1 MRDITGNVFGGDQMT
16 AWTLMSGPSRTTFVN
31 PQAGLYDRIASVKA
45 IATDTPIEG
54 RIVFTK
60 RAKFPKGLPRFT
72 VMLES
77 VAAEF
82 PKLGAAELEIAVA
95 KYRPGWARLKE
106 AAKPSPHFRNNP
118 IACGLRPRF
127 ENQVHRRVHR
137 AAEALEARARHHR
150 SQARLASLRTQTH
163 AAFLRQRAGRA
174 QQRGCRVVRAP
185 DRIEILLD
193 AIARVRLDDHP
204 GAIGRQR
211 LQHVTRSGNRVAHVV
226 QRIEHRDELVRVAT
240 IVVGLAD
247 LEGHVGEAGFA
258 RMPDRGGNRLVV
270 DSRIR

>member
-1 MRDITGNVFGGDQMT
+1 MNPPFGLTQVQFVSIALGVVAFALLVVLGGRAWVVRRRDARRVARVTAGAADFLRNVLVPDGNGGDYHLDFVLLTSRGIVIIDMRDFVGIVFGGDQMT

-106 AAKPSPHFRNNP
+106 AAKPSPHFRSNP
-118 IACGLRPRF
+118 IA
-127 ENQVHRRVHR
+127 
-137 AAEALEARARHHR
+137 
-150 SQARLASLRTQTH
+150 
-163 AAFLRQRAGRA
+163 
-174 QQRGCRVVRAP
+174 
-185 DRIEILLD
+185 
-193 AIARVRLDDHP
+193 
-204 GAIGRQR
+204 
-211 LQHVTRSGNRVAHVV
+211 VA
-226 QRIEHRDELVRVAT
+226 
-240 IVVGLAD
+240 
-247 LEGHVGEAGFA
+247 
-258 RMPDRGGNRLVV
+258 
-270 DSRIR
+270 

>member
-1 MRDITGNVFGGDQMT
+1 LNPPFGLTEVQLALIVIGTVAVALLAFFGGRAWVLRMRDARRVARVTAGSADYLRNVLVPDGNGGDYHLDFVLLTSRGVVIIDMRDFVGIVFGGDQMT

-45 IATDTPIEG
+45 IATDTPVEG

-106 AAKPSPHFRNNP
+106 AARPSPHFGTNP
-118 IACGLRPRF
+118 IA
-127 ENQVHRRVHR
+127 
-137 AAEALEARARHHR
+137 
-150 SQARLASLRTQTH
+150 
-163 AAFLRQRAGRA
+163 
-174 QQRGCRVVRAP
+174 
-185 DRIEILLD
+185 
-193 AIARVRLDDHP
+193 
-204 GAIGRQR
+204 
-211 LQHVTRSGNRVAHVV
+211 VA
-226 QRIEHRDELVRVAT
+226 
-240 IVVGLAD
+240 
-247 LEGHVGEAGFA
+247 
-258 RMPDRGGNRLVV
+258 
-270 DSRIR
+270 

>member
-1 MRDITGNVFGGDQMT
+1 MTPPFGLTQVQFVLIALGVLAFALLVVLGGRAWVVRRRDARRVARVTAGAADYLRNVLVPDGNGGDYHLDFVLLTSRGIVIIDMRDFVGIVFGGDQMT

-106 AAKPSPHFRNNP
+106 AAKPSPHFRSNP
-118 IACGLRPRF
+118 IA
-127 ENQVHRRVHR
+127 
-137 AAEALEARARHHR
+137 
-150 SQARLASLRTQTH
+150 
-163 AAFLRQRAGRA
+163 
-174 QQRGCRVVRAP
+174 
-185 DRIEILLD
+185 
-193 AIARVRLDDHP
+193 
-204 GAIGRQR
+204 
-211 LQHVTRSGNRVAHVV
+211 VA
-226 QRIEHRDELVRVAT
+226 
-240 IVVGLAD
+240 
-247 LEGHVGEAGFA
+247 
-258 RMPDRGGNRLVV
+258 
-270 DSRIR
+270 